1 MEISIA
7 IMENNIE
14 VEYVSVTGPSH
25 LISAYIQRNKITT
38 SRDMAY
44 PWAKILET
52 VPPLKFSLPTYF

>member
-1 MEISIA
+1 MKISII

-14 VEYVSVTGPSH
+14 VEYMSVTGLSY